1 MIDMASVL
9 SGVGGA
15 SLVQSLALMFARRW
29 MGRIDD
35 VERELKLVKETEMK
49 QIDERLTAAT
59 ASRKNMHER
68 IAAIE
73 QTMVDRNSCQA
84 QHAGYVGQVAE
95 LARISERVAHT
106 SERTT
111 ELFNRVLSAQSD
123 VDRMIGRLETLER
136 KAK

>member
-59 ASRKNMHER
+59 ASLLRSLYPDISMPWLGTT
-68 IAAIE
+68 ADD
-73 QTMVDRNSCQA
+73 QTAVTP
-84 QHAGYVGQVAE
+84 AE
-95 LARISERVAHT
+95 PAPPGS
-106 SERTT
+106 
-111 ELFNRVLSAQSD
+111 
-123 VDRMIGRLETLER
+123 
-136 KAK
+136 